1 MIITKLDDYQRI
13 NLSDY
18 GIKIPLLYDRVQSI
32 VSDLKIKPLILDVHP
47 ISKDDLLLAHTKEY
61 VDALFFECDKKIEE
75 AYELFNRDGAPN
87 RYDKKSA
94 SLPLENLFKKSL
106 YEVAGTVESARLA
119 LKNGA
124 VHFLGGGMHHAM
136 SFKGGGFCLVND
148 IVIAIRKLQREGLIK
163 EAAVIDVDA
172 HKGDGTAEIT
182 ASDSTIR
189 TLSIHMAHG
198 WPIDG
203 EEGGPSHIPSTIDIG
218 VCVKEEKGYLT
229 RLQSGIERLLEIET
243 DFVIVVAGSDP
254 YELDELPS
262 TALIKLSLDELLQR
276 DKLIYES
283 LKKRGIPQLW
293 LLAGGYGKEVYKVTS
308 NFLKFVS

>member
-1 MIITKLDDYQRI
+1 MIVTKLDDHLRL

-32 VSDLKIKPLILDVHP
+32 VSDLKLKPLILNANP
-47 ISKDDLLLAHTKEY
+47 ISKEDLLLAHTKEY
-61 VDALFFECDKKIEE
+61 VEALFSDCDKKIAE
-75 AYELFNRDGAPN
+75 AYELFNKDGTPN
-87 RYDKKSA
+87 RYDKNSA
-94 SLPLENLFKKSL
+94 CLPLDDLFKKSL
-106 YEVAGTVESARLA
+106 CEVAGTVESARLA

-148 IVIAIRKLQREGLIK
+148 IVIAIRKLQQEGLIK
-163 EAAVIDVDA
+163 RAAVIDVDA

-182 ASDSTIR
+182 VNDSTIR
-189 TLSIHMAHG
+189 TLSIHMARG
-198 WPIDG
+198 WPHGDDL
-203 EEGGPSHIPSTIDIG
+203 STIDIG
-218 VCVKEEKGYLT
+218 IDVKEERSYLT
-229 RLQSGIERLLEIET
+229 KLQSGIERLLEIET

-262 TALIKLSLDELLQR
+262 TALIKLSLSELLQR
-276 DKLIYES
+276 DKLIYQS